1 MWVIHDYT
9 LIANAAYVKG
19 RATITYEEIRDFYKI
34 LGKKLVENNIPFMY
48 ESEDE
53 NVFEVFGHTFIRTHD
68 EVMLVNVMDE
78 KFMESVNC
86 YDDEIKKIIEDSR
99 NEYFLDHTIQ
109 GKKIKEIILR
119 RGGQDE
125 IQLSN

>member
-9 LIANAAYVKG
+9 LIANIAYVKG

-34 LGKKLVENNIPFMY
+34 LGKNLVENNIPFLY

-68 EVMLVNVMDE
+68 EVMLVNAMDE

-99 NEYFLDHTIQ
+99 N
-109 GKKIKEIILR
+109 
-119 RGGQDE
+119 
-125 IQLSN
+125 

>member
-9 LIANAAYVKG
+9 LIANTAYVKES
-19 RATITYEEIRDFYKI
+19 ATITYEEIRDFYKI
-34 LGKKLVENNIPFMY
+34 LGKNLVENNIPFLY

-86 YDDEIKKIIEDSR
+86 YDDEIKKIIDDSR
-99 NEYFLDHTIQ
+99 NEYFLDHTMK
-109 GKKIKEIILR
+109 GKKIKEMILR
-119 RGGQDE
+119 RGEKNE
-125 IQLSN
+125 I

>member
-9 LIANAAYVKG
+9 LIANVAYVKG
-19 RATITYEEIRDFYKI
+19 GTTISYEEIRDFYKI
-34 LGKKLVENNIPFMY
+34 LGKKLVENNIPFLH

-53 NVFEVFGHTFIRTHD
+53 TIFEVFGHEFIRTHD
-68 EVMLVNVMDE
+68 EVMLVNAMDE
-78 KFMESVNC
+78 KFMECVNC
-86 YDDEIKKIIEDSR
+86 YDDEMKKIIEESR
-99 NEYFLDHTIQ
+99 NDYFLDHTSQ

>member
-19 RATITYEEIRDFYKI
+19 MATITYEEIRDFYKI
-34 LGKKLVENNIPFMY
+34 LGKNLVENNIPFMY

-53 NVFEVFGHTFIRTHD
+53 NVFEVFGHVFIRTHD
-68 EVMLVNVMDE
+68 EVMLVNAMDE
-78 KFMESVNC
+78 KFMEFVNF
-86 YDDEIKKIIEDSR
+86 YDDKMKKIIEDSR
-99 NEYFLDHTIQ
+99 NEYFLDHTSQ
-109 GKKIKEIILR
+109 GKKIKEIFLR

>member
-9 LIANAAYVKG
+9 LIANIAYVKG
-19 RATITYEEIRDFYKI
+19 RATISYEEIRDFYKI
-34 LGKKLVENNIPFMY
+34 LGKNLVENNIPFMY
-48 ESEDE
+48 ESKDE

-86 YDDEIKKIIEDSR
+86 YDDEIKKIIDDSR

>member
-9 LIANAAYVKG
+9 LITNVAYVKG
-19 RATITYEEIRDFYKI
+19 MATITYEEIRDFYKI
-34 LGKKLVENNIPFMY
+34 LGKNLVENNIPFMY

-53 NVFEVFGHTFIRTHD
+53 NVFEVFGHVFIRTHD
-68 EVMLVNVMDE
+68 EVMLVNAMDE
-78 KFMESVNC
+78 KFMEFVNF
-86 YDDEIKKIIEDSR
+86 YDDKMKKIIEDSR
-99 NEYFLDHTIQ
+99 NEYFLDHTSQ

>member
-1 MWVIHDYT
+1 
-9 LIANAAYVKG
+9 
-19 RATITYEEIRDFYKI
+19 
-34 LGKKLVENNIPFMY
+34 
-48 ESEDE
+48 
-53 NVFEVFGHTFIRTHD
+53 
-68 EVMLVNVMDE
+68 MLVNVMDE

-99 NEYFLDHTIQ
+99 NKYFLDHTIQ

>member
-9 LIANAAYVKG
+9 LITNVAYVKG
-19 RATITYEEIRDFYKI
+19 GTAISYEEIRDFYKI
-34 LGKKLVENNIPFMY
+34 LGNKLVENNIPFLY

-53 NVFEVFGHTFIRTHD
+53 TIFEVFGHVFIRTHD
-68 EVMLVNVMDE
+68 EVMLVNAMDE
-78 KFMESVNC
+78 KFMEFVNF
-86 YDDEIKKIIEDSR
+86 YDDKMKKIIEDSR
-99 NEYFLDHTIQ
+99 NEYFLDHTSQ